1 MAEVEDKRLLVE
13 LIFDELL
20 LELEV
25 FNDTLREGVE
35 LGLVETLV
43 EEVLL
48 LMLDEDVL
56 LLMLDDEVCF
66 ELTRDETIL
75 VLIELFLV
83 LVDNL
88 ELVELFL
95 TLVDNLELVELFLIL
110 LDVVLPV
117 AQLQSLIS
125 CCAEYLTKEEVFR
138 GLD

>member
-1 MAEVEDKRLLVE
+1 MAEVEDKTLLVE

-35 LGLVETLV
+35 VGLVETLV

-48 LMLDEDVL
+48 LMLD
-56 LLMLDDEVCF
+56 DEVCF
-66 ELTRDETIL
+66 ELTGDETIL

-125 CCAEYLTKEEVFR
+125 CGAEYLAKGEVSL